1 MILTIKITEAINVS
15 NTFEIDVSSSF
26 KNVLNGADF
35 NEQDLR

>member
-1 MILTIKITEAINVS
+1 MTLTIKITEPINIS
-15 NTFEIDVSSSF
+15 NTLEINVSSSF